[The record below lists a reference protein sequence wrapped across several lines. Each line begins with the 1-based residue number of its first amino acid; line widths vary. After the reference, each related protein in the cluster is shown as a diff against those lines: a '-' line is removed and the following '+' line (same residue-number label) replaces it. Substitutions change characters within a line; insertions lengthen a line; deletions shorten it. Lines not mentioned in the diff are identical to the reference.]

1 MPKSTPKI
9 IKLKNDQY
17 EKIHHFRFLKN
28 DNKAKIWT
36 SKYQV
41 RCSTAQK
48 IISDYC
54 KKKKPLYILSGSHG
68 NKSGENAITNKE
80 LKEESFFLEDKER
93 YETMSPRIK
102 IIDITMLTKKEY
114 KSLIRNTARDALLF
128 IATVET
134 TKSPKKHYV
143 APPQRLYIQ
152 EKRHHH
158 LRLKVLP

>member
-28 DNKAKIWT
+28 DNKARIWT

-68 NKSGENAITNKE
+68 NKSGENAITNKK
-80 LKEESFFLEDKER
+80 LKEQSFFIEDKEC

-128 IATVET
+128 YCYSRNDTVVKEALRCA
-134 TKSPKKHYV
+134 SPEALYTRKTPPP
-143 APPQRLYIQ
+143 AP
-152 EKRHHH
+152 
-158 LRLKVLP
+158 

>member
-9 IKLKNDQY
+9 IKLKSDRC
-17 EKIHHFRFLKN
+17 EKICHFRFIKN

-48 IISDYC
+48 IISNYC
-54 KKKKPLYILSGSHG
+54 KNNKPLYILSGSHG

-128 IATVET
+128 YCYSRNDTVVKEALRCASPEALYTRET
-134 TKSPKKHYV
+134 PPPP
-143 APPQRLYIQ
+143 AP
-152 EKRHHH
+152 
-158 LRLKVLP
+158 